1 MVADLGAMGLATRP
15 RRWHETAGVRAAV
28 VLSLCAHALI
38 ALAIWGPAWWAARA
52 GSSTPAID
60 INSEL
65 APAKPEVETIGQGGV
80 AAGASEATPVVPMQV
95 ALIDWPTPKPTST
108 PKPKPKPAVEVAALS
123 GPNVAG
129 ALKDVPGPKRPPK
142 PVEGAKPATAAPSAD
157 AALGGGEGVGA
168 AGGAGPG
175 VAPVLVAGIGNA
187 SFATGANLLAY
198 APPRHIVAVYVR
210 LSLLRDTPWEPMVE
224 AILRP
229 MPDYRALLG
238 KQAAGDKSAS
248 RLFDSILI
256 STSSPRRVDATM
268 LAVRPRVARDV
279 VRRSVAD
286 GDKIFW
292 RVVRGGAAGERLP
305 SDGRVF
311 LAPALDLMLL
321 ARVSELG
328 DLMAPPTGTQ
338 AAATAATPAAAST
351 APLDAVPVPAPAPAP
366 APAASASS
374 TIDTSVAHGAL
385 PGWLSQLMQLE
396 AHVVANSPAGKAPL
410 LMMTAAIKPSA
421 KVGERLGTPGLALPT
436 QMTLS
441 VIMEATGFVVRGN
454 LVFADAAAASA
465 FAGVVIAKQAEAVGD
480 PIAGLVLSRVGAKNA
495 LLNFSLQP
503 TDRVLAF
510 STSISAVDAKKLLTL
525 AALEL
530 ASYFAEP

>member
-15 RRWHETAGVRAAV
+15 RRWHESAGFRAAAV
-28 VLSLCAHALI
+28 FSLVAHAAV
-38 ALAIWGPAWWAARA
+38 ALAIWGPAWWASRARTA
-52 GSSTPAID
+52 AMAVD
-60 INSEL
+60 MNSEL
-65 APAKPEVETIGQGGV
+65 APAKPAVETIGAAGV
-80 AAGASEATPVVPMQV
+80 AAGASEAAPVVPLQV
-95 ALIDWPTPKPTST
+95 ALIDWPKPKPAS
-108 PKPKPKPAVEVAALS
+108 KPKPKSEAVVAIAPPSEVVAAEAKAIS
-123 GPNVAG
+123 
-129 ALKDVPGPKRPPK
+129 KPKPTRPPK
-142 PVEGAKPATAAPSAD
+142 QIDGAQPASSAPSEGATD
-157 AALGGGEGVGA
+157 AAAMLAGAEAVGGVG
-168 AGGAGPG
+168 GSGPG
-175 VAPVLVAGIGNA
+175 VAPVLVAGVGNA

-210 LSLLRDTPWEPMVE
+210 LSSLRDTPWEPLVE

-238 KQAAGDKSAS
+238 KHAAGDKSAS
-248 RLFDSILI
+248 RMFDSILI

-268 LAVRPRVARDV
+268 LAVRPRVARDL
-279 VRRSVAD
+279 VRTSLAGAD
-286 GDKIFW
+286 KMAW
-292 RVVRGGAAGERLP
+292 RVVRGGAAGERMP

-321 ARVSELG
+321 ARLGELG
-328 DLMAPPTGTQ
+328 DLMAP
-338 AAATAATPAAAST
+338 ATAAPPAVAAT
-351 APLDAVPVPAPAPAP
+351 TRPDAALAPAPAS
-366 APAASASS
+366 AASASS
-374 TIDTSVAHGAL
+374 TIDTSIVQGPL
-385 PGWLSQLMQLE
+385 PPWLAQLMQLE

-410 LMMTAAIKPSA
+410 LMMTAAVKPSA
-421 KVGERLGTPGLALPT
+421 KVGERLGRPGLALPT

-465 FAGVVIAKQAEAVGD
+465 FAALVIAKQAEAVGD
-480 PIAGLVLSRVGAKNA
+480 PIAGMVLSRVGAKNA
-495 LLNFSLQP
+495 MLNFSVQA

-525 AALEL
+525 AGLEL